1 MPPRRNEPC
10 PCDSGK
16 RFKHCHGREFGPP
29 PVPRE
34 IADSVRF
41 VCFETHLEDFRYAT
55 NGGTAFIVRRK
66 RTPFGITCRH
76 VLRGFSIDDLVITDA
91 GTGRKAAGIKGM
103 YLPTNLRDE
112 NEGSDLDDI
121 CVIAFNEFEGQF
133 FDGAYDLDRQPAVSS
148 EPANQVIATGFLK
161 QKGALIRRTFLQD
174 WAFWNFAMP
183 AWRNSTMPCAED
195 WQHTQT
201 LISIVLRA

>member
-10 PCDSGK
+10 PCGSGK
-16 RFKHCHGREFGPP
+16 RFKHCHGRGFGPP

-66 RTPFGITCRH
+66 GTPFGITCRH

-91 GTGRKAAGIKGM
+91 RTGRKAAGIKGM
-103 YLPTNLRDE
+103 YHPTNLRGE

-133 FDGAYDLDRQPAVSS
+133 FDGAYDLDRQPAASS
-148 EPANQVIATGFLK
+148 EPANQG
-161 QKGALIRRTFLQD
+161 
-174 WAFWNFAMP
+174 P
-183 AWRNSTMPCAED
+183 A
-195 WQHTQT
+195 
-201 LISIVLRA
+201 VG